1 MGISSYGGQSLRHVR
16 LPTLCRLFSTRC
28 KKWGFMLERRTARR
42 YPVTA
47 LVQYRWKATL
57 PPLES
62 GEGRTQG
69 ISTNGVFVVG
79 DAQPPLGAYV
89 YIELFRHDRINEL
102 RIWLRGEGVVVRVDS
117 EGRPDRGFAASLRT
131 VSINSTQLQ

>member
-1 MGISSYGGQSLRHVR
+1 
-16 LPTLCRLFSTRC
+16 
-28 KKWGFMLERRTARR
+28 MLERRTARR

-47 LVQYRWKATL
+47 IVQYRWKATL
-57 PPLES
+57 PPFES
-62 GEGRTQG
+62 GEGRTRG

-89 YIELFRHDRINEL
+89 YIELFRHDRISEL

-117 EGRPDRGFAASLRT
+117 EGRPGRGFAASLRT